1 MARRTTTL
9 VALTLLGSCR
19 LFEQCNK
26 RLSEA
31 VSPSGRF
38 SAGVYESGNC
48 ISSLNTVVTD
58 VTIMDNSA
66 LLRRTYTPF
75 TIKGADSVTVTWE
88 GNRKLVVEFVIPG
101 VTSDHI
107 FRSDP
112 EWRGIAIS
120 YRQLSRP

>member
-1 MARRTTTL
+1 MALRTATL
-9 VALTLLGSCR
+9 VALAVLGSCR

-66 LLRRTYTPF
+66 LLCRTYT
-75 TIKGADSVTVTWE
+75 
-88 GNRKLVVEFVIPG
+88 RL
-101 VTSDHI
+101 
-107 FRSDP
+107 
-112 EWRGIAIS
+112 
-120 YRQLSRP
+120 QLKVLIV